1 MVISLV
7 ISGFPFAFLLI
18 LSYLSGIDPNLESA
32 ASTPGASPRRRFWQ
46 ITFPLLAPGLAITF
60 CLTFVLAFS
69 VFPSAYLVGNPTSTT
84 RVISIAA
91 YEARSVE
98 TNDSKASTIALI
110 MAVIELAIIAI
121 VLYGRGRLYR
131 GSTAGGKG

>member
-1 MVISLV
+1 MPEPTATTVRYGPIPVL
-7 ISGFPFAFLLI
+7 PAI
-18 LSYLSGIDPNLESA
+18 L
-32 ASTPGASPRRRFWQ
+32 
-46 ITFPLLAPGLAITF
+46 
-60 CLTFVLAFS
+60 
-69 VFPSAYLVGNPTSTT
+69 GNPTSTT

-110 MAVIELAIIAI
+110 MAAIELLVITI

-131 GSTAGGKG
+131 GSTGGKG